1 MKNMEPESVITEKTV
16 ADLQE
21 QIVFLERELAD
32 AARDEIVLHEVIVNL
47 SNKVQLLEQK
57 LDTVKPKPYQY

>member
-32 AARDEIVLHEVIVNL
+32 AARDEIVLREVIINL
-47 SNKVQLLEQK
+47 GNKVQLLEQK
-57 LDTVKPKPYQY
+57 LDTVKLKPYQY

>member
-32 AARDEIVLHEVIVNL
+32 AARDEIVLREVIINL

-57 LDTVKPKPYQY
+57 LDTVKLKPYQY